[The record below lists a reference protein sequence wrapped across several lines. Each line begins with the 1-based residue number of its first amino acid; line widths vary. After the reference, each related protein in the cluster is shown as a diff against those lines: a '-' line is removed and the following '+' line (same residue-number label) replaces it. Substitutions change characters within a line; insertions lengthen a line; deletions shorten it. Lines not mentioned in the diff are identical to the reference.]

1 MRLSILICTVFERSD
16 NFAPILMREIRR
28 QKHASKHKDV
38 IELISLGDDCE
49 MSIGEKRNKLL
60 ALAKGQYVSF
70 IDDDDNPSPDYINE
84 IFEGFRV
91 APNMDVYNFMVAY
104 SDGREHKNSPVFYS
118 IKYKQDKNN
127 RDNFERLP
135 NHLMVIKSSIAKSVI
150 FQEIDKGEDTYWAR
164 EIQAKLKTEYCIPKT
179 LYYYNWNL
187 HTTIAQKR

>member
-16 NFAPILMREIRR
+16 NFAPYIMREIRR
-28 QKHASKHKDV
+28 QRHASKQKDL
-38 IELISLGDDCE
+38 IELISLGDDCT
-49 MSIGEKRNKLL
+49 MSIGEKRNRLL
-60 ALAKGQYVSF
+60 AMSKGQYVSF
-70 IDDDDNPSPDYINE
+70 IDDDDKPSPDYIDE

-104 SDGREHKNSPVFYS
+104 SDGREHKNTPVFYS

-135 NHLMVIKSSIAKSVI
+135 NHLMVIKASIAKSVI
-150 FQEIDKGEDTYWAR
+150 FQEINKGEDTYWAR

-179 LYYYNWNL
+179 LYYYNWDL

>member
-1 MRLSILICTVFERSD
+1 MRLSILICTVFERCD
-16 NFAPILMREIRR
+16 NFAPVLMREIRR
-28 QKHASKHKDV
+28 QKHASKHKD
-38 IELISLGDDCE
+38 LIHLKSSGDDCE
-49 MSIGEKRNKLL
+49 MSIGAKRNELL
-60 ALAKGQYVSF
+60 NEAIGQYVAF
-70 IDDDDNPSPDYINE
+70 VDDDDMVAPDYIDQ
-84 IFEGFRV
+84 IFEAFRV
-91 APNMDVYNFMVAY
+91 APNRDVYNFMVAY
-104 SDGREHKNSPVFYS
+104 SDGREHKNTPVFYS

-150 FQEIDKGEDTYWAR
+150 FQDIDKGEDTYWAR